1 MLYSLAE
8 KGEAPRR
15 FLKLNKNGVPS
26 QAVIASTFF
35 GYIAVIMNYISP
47 DKVFLFLVNS
57 SGAIALLV
65 YLVIAVSQLR
75 MRKKL
80 EQNNPEALKI
90 KMWLFPYLTYLTILA
105 LLVIL
110 ISMLFIKTMVSQLLL
125 TLLITAV
132 VMISYFA
139 FAKKRL
145 KSGYNK
151 QIAPL
156 AKD

>member
-1 MLYSLAE
+1 
-8 KGEAPRR
+8 
-15 FLKLNKNGVPS
+15 
-26 QAVIASTFF
+26 
-35 GYIAVIMNYISP
+35 MNYVSP

-75 MRKKL
+75 MRQKL
-80 EQNNPEALKI
+80 ERENSTALKI
-90 KMWLFPYLTYLTILA
+90 KMWLFPYLTYFTILA

-110 ISMLFIKTMVSQLLL
+110 ASMLFIESMISQLLL

-132 VMISYFA
+132 VIVYYFV
-139 FAKKRL
+139 FARRHL
-145 KSGYNK
+145 NPNY
-151 QIAPL
+151 QPATPTP